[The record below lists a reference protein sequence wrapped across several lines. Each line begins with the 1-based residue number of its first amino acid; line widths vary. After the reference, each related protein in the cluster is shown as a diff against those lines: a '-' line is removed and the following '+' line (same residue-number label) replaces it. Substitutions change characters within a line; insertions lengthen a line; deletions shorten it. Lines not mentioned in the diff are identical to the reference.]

1 MSYTIEISQDK
12 IWMWD
17 QISQVWVFVHIIY
30 TSINCKCIIIFLVH
44 VYVTICSCK
53 YMWIRMYMPWGAPC
67 PPTQFHWDVELLGW
81 SEIGER
87 MVGWSWSWPHPVQKA
102 EWDRTSSTWVY
113 RSPYLYMM
121 VVHREIQW
129 WVVTPMVSAWHYVHD
144 LTHPK
149 QSCTVSNPLLPNT
162 VITLSN

>member
-1 MSYTIEISQDK
+1 M
-12 IWMWD
+12 
-17 QISQVWVFVHIIY
+17 HIL
-30 TSINCKCIIIFLVH
+30 LVH
-44 VYVTICSCK
+44 VYVTICPCK
-53 YMWIRMYMPWGAPC
+53 YVWIQMYMPWGAPC
-67 PPTQFHWDVELLGW
+67 SLTQFHWDVELLGW

-102 EWDRTSSTWVY
+102 EWDRTSSTWVC

-121 VVHREIQW
+121 AIHREIQW

-149 QSCTVSNPLLPNT
+149 QSCTVFQKLICVQTQHSSQEAFRFFRRSHPILVCIAILCDT
-162 VITLSN
+162 SSEEACERRLTALW